1 MIKSFKDELVRNS
14 FKWITLMPKLN
25 SPLSCLSVKT
35 GVNASGKRKKN
46 NTLKHKCKALKL
58 DPVIFNSSL

>member
-46 NTLKHKCKALKL
+46 QHIKTQMQRT
-58 DPVIFNSSL
+58 